1 MRMAYASSPEVS
13 SMTKEEVGIS
23 LSLFRSGGGAKDMG
37 GGAN

>member
-1 MRMAYASSPEVS
+1 MRRAYASSPEAS
-13 SMTKEEVGIS
+13 SMAEAGVCIS